1 MTRIL
6 FLAGVNCLLLA
17 GAAISIAATPVAAQ
31 ANAETQAASEQVTV
45 TAPYIIRRK
54 VVTPPLSQNRF
65 PVEVVSVDY
74 PVSYA
79 DLDLSRTADTATFEK
94 RIGDAAKEACAQLT
108 KKYPPDAFMP
118 TPGNQD
124 CVGTATRQAMSVAK
138 QVIGL
143 GVQPGGEVEGV
154 GQPAVAAD
162 AEGQIPQAVVARQE
176 RVAAAV
182 GEGAEVR
189 PAHRV
194 EGVDLGVEVA
204 EVADQQGR
212 RRTGRSWT
220 GPG

>member
-31 ANAETQAASEQVTV
+31 AETQAASEQVTV

-54 VVTPPLSQNRF
+54 VVTPPLSQNRL

-79 DLDLSRTADTATFEK
+79 DLDLSRTADAATFEK

-108 KKYPPDAFMP
+108 KKYPPEAFMP

-124 CVGTATRQAMSVAK
+124 CVGTATRQAMNVAK
-138 QVIGL
+138 QVI
-143 GVQPGGEVEGV
+143 
-154 GQPAVAAD
+154 AASS
-162 AEGQIPQAVVARQE
+162 RK
-176 RVAAAV
+176 
-182 GEGAEVR
+182 
-189 PAHRV
+189 
-194 EGVDLGVEVA
+194 
-204 EVADQQGR
+204 
-212 RRTGRSWT
+212 
-220 GPG
+220 

>member
-17 GAAISIAATPVAAQ
+17 GATVSIAATPVAAQ

-45 TAPYIIRRK
+45 TAPYIFRRK

-79 DLDLSRTADTATFEK
+79 DLDLSRTADAATFEK
-94 RIGDAAKEACAQLT
+94 RIGDAAKEACTQLT
-108 KKYPPDAFMP
+108 KKYPPEAFMP

-138 QVIGL
+138 QVI
-143 GVQPGGEVEGV
+143 
-154 GQPAVAAD
+154 AATS
-162 AEGQIPQAVVARQE
+162 RK
-176 RVAAAV
+176 
-182 GEGAEVR
+182 
-189 PAHRV
+189 
-194 EGVDLGVEVA
+194 
-204 EVADQQGR
+204 
-212 RRTGRSWT
+212 
-220 GPG
+220 